1 MANTLNKNGITTGNT
16 VEAYH
21 VTQSI
26 DAFTG
31 AVAYDISLSGSFNVT
46 GSITTTG
53 SNGTINGLFVSRG
66 GGNVSTNI
74 SIGATTNFS
83 SSATGVNNFAAGNNA
98 LCKNT
103 TGNNNT
109 AIGFRALHFNTTGIN
124 NTAIGNSCFTL

>member
-31 AVAYDISLSGSFNVT
+31 AVEYDISLSGSFKVT
-46 GSITTTG
+46 GSISTSG
-53 SNGTINGLFVSRG
+53 SNGTINGLFFSRG

-74 SIGATTNFS
+74 SIGSTTNFS
-83 SSATGVNNFAAGNNA
+83 SSATGTNNFAAGNAA
-98 LCKNT
+98 LSKLT
-103 TGNNNT
+103 TGTDNT
-109 AIGFRALHFNTTGIN
+109 AIGGNALRIIHQDPTIQQ
-124 NTAIGNSCFTL
+124 

>member
-31 AVAYDISLSGSFNVT
+31 AVAYDISLSGSFKVT
-46 GSITTTG
+46 GSIATTG
-53 SNGTINGLFVSRG
+53 SNGTINDLFFSRG

-83 SSATGVNNFAAGNNA
+83 SSATG
-98 LCKNT
+98 T
-103 TGNNNT
+103 SNT
-109 AIGFRALHFNTTGIN
+109 AIGASALYANTTGCS
-124 NTAIGNSCFTL
+124 TQQ

>member
-31 AVAYDISLSGSFNVT
+31 AVEYDISLSGSFKVT
-46 GSITTTG
+46 GSISTSG
-53 SNGTINGLFVSRG
+53 SNGTINGLFFSRG

-74 SIGATTNFS
+74 SIGSTTNFS
-83 SSATGVNNFAAGNNA
+83 SSATGTNNFAAGNAA
-98 LCKNT
+98 LSKLT
-103 TGNNNT
+103 TGTNNT
-109 AIGFRALHFNTTGIN
+109 AIGCNALRSNTTGSN
-124 NTAIGNSCFTL
+124 

>member
-31 AVAYDISLSGSFNVT
+31 AVEYDISLSGSFKVT

-83 SSATGVNNFAAGNNA
+83 SSATGGNNFAAGSGS
-98 LCKNT
+98 LSKNT
-103 TGNNNT
+103 SGS
-109 AIGFRALHFNTTGIN
+109 H
-124 NTAIGNSCFTL
+124 NTAIGNNALNSNTTGIHNTAIGL